1 MDFTNPTSAIDP
13 LVCAPSA
20 APVTITNKQFMQ
32 TVFGKQPGST
42 WVAGF
47 KGSPQTKEARW
58 GGEPY
63 ILGSALNLP
72 GDGNTYF
79 CVAELKFGAGRK
91 KASFERMAVLVADDA
106 DPANLKAQPSYII
119 ETSPGRVQIGYI
131 LQDTAESRD
140 PEQCDRVLKAMAD
153 VGLVNADTSGNNRV
167 RYVRLPVGSNTK
179 YDGAPRH
186 RLTVWR
192 PDLTYTLTAAA
203 AAVGVDVRAQP
214 APAVTN
220 AVTSAVR
227 DSAIDGTDAEVE
239 WVDDGP
245 GRLDVGWA
253 ESQIVS
259 GESLHDPLIRLAA
272 HYAQA
277 GLAAEEIFRIL
288 AELMNR
294 SAAKEADSD
303 RWSARM
309 AKLKHDTIAS
319 ALRKYGNSYGAK
331 VDQTDLGN
339 VNLLASLTAG
349 DLRYVV
355 DDEVWLR
362 WTAGRWEVDNTKQH
376 SFAAT
381 VLVAEDY
388 AKEAAR
394 LEAQLTGMDRATA
407 KQHQKRVD
415 AVRAWEKACRNRR
428 GIDNMLALAQK
439 HPAFVISASAL
450 NTDPHLL
457 GAQNGVVDLR
467 TGDLRPDARD
477 DFVTRRSAYAYRPG
491 AAAPRWGRFMA
502 EVTGYP
508 IAAERDCDAAVI
520 ASTVGRFRARP
531 EYADYLQRALGYSAT
546 GLTVEHKMFCVFGE
560 HGSNGK
566 NVAFDAVKAV
576 LGGYAATVSNMLL
589 LAGKRGRDA
598 NDATPAL
605 MPLKGARLALC
616 SEPPAGA
623 TFDNAVVKALVGE
636 AKISGRENY
645 GRVGEIAVAFH
656 LWMLC
661 NEKPRVEHLEGAM
674 ASRILM
680 LPFDREWNRAGSAEH
695 DPALPDADKG
705 LATELQAEGEGI
717 LAWLVQGAM
726 RYFTVGLLPCAE
738 VAAATKSY
746 FAAQR
751 VDPIGMWLA
760 GISLCAPAA
769 GETATN
775 LFNDFSAWRVARE
788 SAGSLRG
795 GESPLTLTAF
805 GLALRKRGIESAK
818 HGLIRYGIRLAHDFE
833 APPDQAAKDEYRRLM
848 AEFGDLA

>member
-1 MDFTNPTSAIDP
+1 LGLTADLLPVVSDPNAKISALSKMRDLGKVPSRFNGQGEVVGFPKWTQHRATDAQVGRWSQDTRLGICIQTRHARAIDVDIADPVQAGVVRDCIEMAAGALPCRTRPNSGKFLLVFKMAGDFTKRVIKTAHGNIEFLATGQQFIA
-13 LVCAPSA
+13 VGTHPSGARYEWAGGLPDALPGLTMAEFDALWDGLASVFGIEGGSSTQRTGA
-20 APVTITNKQFMQ
+20 APT
-32 TVFGKQPGST
+32 QPRVASDVNDHRYTWLIENEWATGSEPDGRLHVRCPFEGGHST
-42 WVAGF
+42 DTGPSSTTYFPAGVGGFDQGHF
-47 KGSPQTKEARW
+47 KCLHASCSGRTDGDFLEAVGYAGSAFEVVELDPAAEAEGAAAEAR
-58 GGEPY
+58 
-63 ILGSALNLP
+63 N
-72 GDGNTYF
+72 
-79 CVAELKFGAGRK
+79 
-91 KASFERMAVLVADDA
+91 
-106 DPANLKAQPSYII
+106 AQ
-119 ETSPGRVQIGYI
+119 R
-131 LQDTAESRD
+131 
-140 PEQCDRVLKAMAD
+140 
-153 VGLVNADTSGNNRV
+153 
-167 RYVRLPVGSNTK
+167 
-179 YDGAPRH
+179 
-186 RLTVWR
+186 
-192 PDLTYTLTAAA
+192 
-203 AAVGVDVRAQP
+203 
-214 APAVTN
+214 
-220 AVTSAVR
+220 
-227 DSAIDGTDAEVE
+227 
-239 WVDDGP
+239 
-245 GRLDVGWA
+245 
-253 ESQIVS
+253 
-259 GESLHDPLIRLAA
+259 
-272 HYAQA
+272 
-277 GLAAEEIFRIL
+277 
-288 AELMNR
+288 
-294 SAAKEADSD
+294 
-303 RWSARM
+303 
-309 AKLKHDTIAS
+309 
-319 ALRKYGNSYGAK
+319 NSYGAK

-362 WTAGRWEVDNTKQH
+362 WTAGRWEVDRTKQH
-376 SFAAT
+376 TFAAT
-381 VLVAEDY
+381 VMVAEHY
-388 AKEAAR
+388 ARGAAA
-394 LEAQLTGMDRATA
+394 LEAQLAGMDRATA
-407 KQHQKRVD
+407 RQHQKRVD
-415 AVRAWEKACRNRR
+415 AVRGWEKACRNRR
-428 GIDNMLALAQK
+428 GIENMLALATR

-450 NTDPHLL
+450 NTSPYLL
-457 GAQNGVVDLR
+457 GVQNGVVDLR

-477 DFVTRRSAYAYRPG
+477 DFVTRRSAYAYRPA

-508 IAAERDCDAAVI
+508 IAAERDGDGAVI

-566 NVAFDAVKAV
+566 NVAFDAVKSV

-680 LPFDREWNRAGSAEH
+680 LPFDREWNRPGSAEH

-726 RYFTVGLLPCAE
+726 RYFAVGLQPCAE
-738 VAAATKSY
+738 VAAATKTY

-751 VDPIGMWLA
+751 VDPIGMWIA
-760 GISLCAPAA
+760 GLSICAPAS
-769 GETATN
+769 GETATA
-775 LFNDFSAWRVARE
+775 LFNHFSAWRLARE

-795 GESPLTLTAF
+795 GESPVTLTAF

-818 HGLIRYGIRLAHDFE
+818 HGCIRYGVSLGGDFE
-833 APPDQAAKDEYRRLM
+833 VQPDQAAIDETRRVI
-848 AEFGDLA
+848 AEFGHLA